1 MIIRGR
7 EIATRTIAYVVGG
20 IVIVVLALLLLNQC
34 EKRRN
39 EKVQSKVDSAQVDA
53 ATNSAADAINTV
65 SEAGQREASSEDLTR
80 TNERDIRAAPG
91 AGDRVNAGVN
101 AAGLQALCRRDAYR
115 NTERCKIFRKGT
127 GDESRR

>member
-7 EIATRTIAYVVGG
+7 EIATRTIAYVIGG
-20 IVIVVLALLLLNQC
+20 IVIVVLVLLLLSQC

-39 EKVQSKVDSAQVDA
+39 EGAQTKVDSAQGQA
-53 ATNSAADAINTV
+53 ATESGADAINTV
-65 SEAGQREASSEDLTR
+65 SEAGQREAASEDLTR

-115 NTERCKIFRKGT
+115 NTERCKIFRKEP